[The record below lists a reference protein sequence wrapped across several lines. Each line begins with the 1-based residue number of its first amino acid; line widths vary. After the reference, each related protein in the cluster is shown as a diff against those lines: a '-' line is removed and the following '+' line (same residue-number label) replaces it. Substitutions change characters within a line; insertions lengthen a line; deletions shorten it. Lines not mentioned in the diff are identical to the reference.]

1 MVLIHPEHETGL
13 ITLPILILLPS
24 IKKVFDKTVDSLQNS
39 GYVSCG

>member
-24 IKKVFDKTVDSLQNS
+24 IKKVFDKTVDSLQNL
-39 GYVSCG
+39 VHARCG